1 MVGIQKINQ
10 KQNGP
15 LSVQIACKSASDLRE
30 TVYQEIKQTDWVLIE
45 FHQETKTL
53 ETIFRELTEE
63 D

>member
-1 MVGIQKINQ
+1 EKP
-10 KQNGP
+10 NGP
-15 LSVQIACKSASDLRE
+15 LSVQVACKSASDLRE